1 MGDTSDDSLSLQGL
15 TDKEKEKYD
24 IVKAKFQGYIV
35 KNVNVIYEQA
45 KFNGRCQQEDE
56 TVDQFVTALH
66 TMAKHCLY
74 RAIKE
79 EMICDCL
86 VVGVHDA
93 SLSLILQLDSNLT
106 LKTMVTAASQNEMVR
121 KQ

>member
-1 MGDTSDDSLSLQGL
+1 MQGL
-15 TDKEKEKYD
+15 TDKEKRKYD
-24 IVKAKFQGYIV
+24 IVKAKFQGYFV

-74 RAIKE
+74 GAIKK
-79 EMICDCL
+79 EMIHDCL
-86 VVGVHDA
+86 VVEVRDA
-93 SLSLILQLDSNLT
+93 SLSLKLQSDPNLT
-106 LKTMVTAASQNEMVR
+106 LKTVVIAASQNEMVR